1 MENSKL
7 SIFENE
13 QFGQIRA
20 TLKDGEPLFVA
31 TDVCKA
37 LGIEPTATRRLD
49 DDEIAALRLTQTS
62 SNGVVQAREVN
73 CVTEPGLYTLILG
86 SRKPEAK
93 AFKRWVT
100 HEIIPSIRKTGGYIA
115 GQENMSDADLMARAL
130 LVAQRQIDER
140 NRTIERMKPKEI
152 FADAV
157 SASHTSILMGDMA
170 KLLKQ
175 NGINVGQ
182 KRLFEWMRE
191 HGYLIKQRGGSWN
204 LPTQRSMEQQLFE
217 VKETAVTHSDGHISI
232 SKTVKVT
239 GKGQIYFI
247 NKFLGK
253 ENAESKRI
261 SS

>member
-20 TLKDGEPLFVA
+20 TLKDGQPLFVA
-31 TDVCKA
+31 IDVCKA
-37 LGIEPTATRRLD
+37 LEIDPTATRRLD
-49 DDEIAALRLTQTS
+49 DDEKNTLRLTQGTS
-62 SNGVVQAREVN
+62 GNPNVTVI
-73 CVTEPGLYTLILG
+73 TEPGLYTLILG

-100 HEIIPSIRKTGGYIA
+100 HEIIPSIRKTGGYIS
-115 GQENMSDADLMARAL
+115 GQETMSDADLMARAL

-175 NGINVGQ
+175 NGIDVGQ

>member
-7 SIFENE
+7 SIFENK
-13 QFGQIRA
+13 QFGQIRVK
-20 TLKDGEPLFVA
+20 LENGEPWFVA
-31 TDVCKA
+31 VDVCKA
-37 LGIEPTATRRLD
+37 LEIVNSRDAVARLD
-49 DDEIAALRLTQTS
+49 DDEKNTVVLTDGMRGNPQK
-62 SNGVVQAREVN
+62 AIVN
-73 CVTEPGLYTLILG
+73 EAGLYTLILG

-115 GQENMSDADLMARAL
+115 GQDTMSDADLMARAL
-130 LVAQRQIDER
+130 LVAQRQIEER
-140 NRTIERMKPKEI
+140 ERTIERMKPKEI

-175 NGINVGQ
+175 NGIDVGQ

-191 HGYLIKQRGGSWN
+191 HGYLIKQRGGNWN

>member
-1 MENSKL
+1 M
-7 SIFENE
+7 NE
-13 QFGQIRA
+13 LQIMNVGGIDCYE
-20 TLKDGEPLFVA
+20 KDGIAYLKLETVA
-31 TDVCKA
+31 RGLGFTQIAKSGNESVRWERVYKYLQEFGIPTSGDEGYIPENVFYRLAMKA
-37 LGIEPTATRRLD
+37 KNP
-49 DDEIAALRLTQTS
+49 AAEAF
-62 SNGVVQAREVN
+62 QAKV
-73 CVTEPGLYTLILG
+73 
-86 SRKPEAK
+86 AD
-93 AFKRWVT
+93 
-100 HEIIPSIRKTGGYIA
+100 EIIPSIRKTGGYIS
-115 GQENMSDADLMARAL
+115 GQETMSDAELMAKAL

-140 NRTIERMKPKEI
+140 NHMIERMKPKEI

-175 NGINVGQ
+175 NGIDVGQ

>member
-7 SIFENE
+7 SIFENK
-13 QFGQIRA
+13 QFGQIRVK
-20 TLKDGEPLFVA
+20 LENGEPWFVA
-31 TDVCKA
+31 VDVCKA
-37 LGIEPTATRRLD
+37 LEIVNSRDAVARLD
-49 DDEIAALRLTQTS
+49 DDEKNTVVLTDGMRGNPQKAT
-62 SNGVVQAREVN
+62 VN
-73 CVTEPGLYTLILG
+73 EAGLYTLILG

-100 HEIIPSIRKTGGYIA
+100 HEIIPSIRKTGGYIS
-115 GQENMSDADLMARAL
+115 GQESMSDADLMARAL

-175 NGINVGQ
+175 NGIDVGQ

-217 VKETAVTHSDGHISI
+217 VKETAATHSDGHISI

>member
-1 MENSKL
+1 MRKERSERVENSKL

-31 TDVCKA
+31 IDVCKA
-37 LGIEPTATRRLD
+37 LEIDPTATRRLD
-49 DDEIAALRLTQTS
+49 DDEKNTLRLTQGTS
-62 SNGVVQAREVN
+62 GNPNVTVI
-73 CVTEPGLYTLILG
+73 TEPGLYTLILG

-115 GQENMSDADLMARAL
+115 GQESMSDADLMAKAL

-175 NGINVGQ
+175 NGIDVGQ

-191 HGYLIKQRGGSWN
+191 HGYLIKQRGGSRLQLRLAEVCRPGWRHAVHRP
-204 LPTQRSMEQQLFE
+204 LRRIRS
-217 VKETAVTHSDGHISI
+217 G
-232 SKTVKVT
+232 
-239 GKGQIYFI
+239 
-247 NKFLGK
+247 
-253 ENAESKRI
+253 
-261 SS
+261 